1 MWFVYLIKMKS
12 ERGLYSINMPETKM
26 EGEKVFKLK
35 HNFGPEANGQKKHTS
50 KPRCNLEES
59 L

>member
-1 MWFVYLIKMKS
+1 MKS